1 MPIFAIDFACA
12 CAHVSSYT
20 EQALEET
27 KRQIADMKVA
37 GGVANQSEGGIKCA
51 PRVQSAGGMDAMMD
65 DMIDRRKQQPETI
78 RGRPR
83 PKDSS

>member
-1 MPIFAIDFACA
+1 MRVCA
-12 CAHVSSYT
+12 RSYT

-37 GGVANQSEGGIKCA
+37 GGVASQSEGGIKCA

-65 DMIDRRKQQPETI
+65 DNVMIDRRKQQPETI